1 MKFKQRLKAR
11 GYPENIIERSLTGVN
26 FASRQSALTLTQKPK
41 DQERLLP
48 FVTMY
53 HLKTNIDGTLESD
66 TQSSLTENNFYKTS
80 DHLSK
85 KRKSLKEMLAKEKI

>member
-1 MKFKQRLKAR
+1 
-11 GYPENIIERSLTGVN
+11 
-26 FASRQSALTLTQKPK
+26 
-41 DQERLLP
+41 
-48 FVTMY
+48 MY